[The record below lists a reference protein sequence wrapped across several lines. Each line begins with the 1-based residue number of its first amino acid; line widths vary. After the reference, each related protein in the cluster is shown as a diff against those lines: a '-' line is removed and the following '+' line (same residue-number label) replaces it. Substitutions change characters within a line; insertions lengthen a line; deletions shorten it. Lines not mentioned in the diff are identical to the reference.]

1 VVDLRRG
8 VAGLALA
15 LASACGDDGSSAD
28 GGTDTTGVGTSTD
41 GSTSTGAGSSSTT
54 PDPDESTTDAT
65 DELPPAPL
73 LVSPLDE
80 ALDVGL
86 ETELCWMPV
95 EDPDGDEVRYRVFV
109 DDIELTE
116 GRLGDEPGHPG
127 PCLGPLTFATEQT
140 YAWQVQAF
148 EVEDPTRESEKS
160 LTWSFTTENDGFT
173 HTVFEDRF
181 DDDLGW
187 EIEGDA
193 TSGAWERG
201 DPVGTFDGG
210 LAAQPNLCGGGA
222 SCYFTGQNPDAIV
235 DAADVAGGSTVL
247 LSPAFDLGGA
257 AAATV
262 QLSRFLYKSDGRTG
276 PGLRVELLVPDEDAK
291 TTTAHELELVDAPT
305 ADVAA
310 NLWTPREYVACG
322 VPMVNG
328 SRLRI
333 TAVDEGSGILEA
345 AIDTVSVHA
354 HDFATVCGTG
364 DGGACDPTLGDAACP
379 EDLLCCSQGVVNA
392 GVHRCIEGV
401 AGLDYADPPPDPESP
416 GNGPLGCPGP
426 DLFVDGSAIEPV
438 FTDIMVAADSCLLLE
453 GCVDGT
459 GWRTIMRFDTVT
471 PNIGSDDLALGV
483 PANEPDVFHYSDCHE
498 HYHFDEYAHYELS
511 DGDGLVA
518 TGHKQAFC
526 LIDLFPWAW
535 EGEMGTYDCGNQGIS
550 RGWSDIYQSDLPCQW
565 IDVTD
570 VAPGDYMLH
579 VELNRARADQ
589 ALPLLNERDYANNAV
604 DVAVSIP

>member
-1 VVDLRRG
+1 MVVDRRWG

-15 LASACGDDGSSAD
+15 LACGDDGGAAPGS
-28 GGTDTTGVGTSTD
+28 DTTGA
-41 GSTSTGAGSSSTT
+41 STSTGGSGSTDRDTSSGA
-54 PDPDESTTDAT
+54 DPDEGTTAGL

-73 LVSPLDE
+73 LVSPTDGAVDV
-80 ALDVGL
+80 AL
-86 ETELCWMPV
+86 ESELCWLPV

-116 GRLGDEPGHPG
+116 GRLGEALGHEG

-140 YAWQVQAF
+140 FAWRVVAF
-148 EVEDPTRESEKS
+148 EVEDPTRESES
-160 LTWSFTTENDGFT
+160 STTWTFTTIDDGFT

-187 EIEGDA
+187 EIQGDA
-193 TSGAWERG
+193 SSGAWERG
-201 DPVGTFDGG
+201 DPVGTFDGQ
-210 LAAQPNLCGGGA
+210 ARAQPNLCGGGT

-235 DAADVAGGSTVL
+235 DEADVAGGSTVMV
-247 LSPAFDLGGA
+247 SPPFDLGDA
-257 AAATV
+257 VAATV
-262 QLSRFLYKSDGRTG
+262 QLSRFLYKSNGRAG
-276 PGLRVELLVPDEDAK
+276 AGLRVELLVPDEGAK
-291 TTTAHELELVDAPT
+291 TFTAHELEVVDDAT

-322 VPMVNG
+322 VPMVDG

-333 TAVDEGSGILEA
+333 TATDEGEGILEA

-364 DGGACDPTLGDAACP
+364 EGGACDPALVDAACP
-379 EDLLCCSQGVVNA
+379 DDLLCCSQGVVNA
-392 GVHRCIEGV
+392 GVYRCVEAV
-401 AGLDYADPPPDPESP
+401 AGLDYDDPPADPESP
-416 GNGPLGCPGP
+416 GNGTLGCPGP
-426 DLFVDGSAIEPV
+426 DLFVEDSVIAPV
-438 FTDIMVAADSCLLLE
+438 LTDIMVADDSCLLVE
-453 GCVDGT
+453 GCVNGT
-459 GWRTIMRFDTVT
+459 GWRTIMRFDTMT
-471 PNIGSDDLALGV
+471 PNIGSQDLALGV

-498 HYHFDEYAHYELS
+498 HYHFDEYASYELS

-526 LIDLFPWAW
+526 LIDLVPWAW
-535 EGEMGTYDCGNQGIS
+535 AGEAGTYDCSNQGIS
-550 RGWSDIYQSDLPCQW
+550 RGWADIYQSDLPCQW

-579 VELNRARADQ
+579 VAVNRARADQ